1 MKHALKLH
9 KHGNKSSKEP
19 EDVSETLWY
28 KDFISSNE
36 GLGSQPVSAA
46 ASSSSSPATTIVVG
60 RKDGDSKKPNKEEL
74 SSVLKENK
82 LALAVFNWIT
92 SVFDP
97 KDDSFQYFRYYVCD
111 TGKWDPEKGDTEK
124 GDTEQGNTE
133 KKGPHHVMKIL
144 CDCSAMRN
152 KKTKRK

>member
-9 KHGNKSSKEP
+9 KHGNKSSKET

-28 KDFISSNE
+28 KDFINSNE
-36 GLGSQPVSAA
+36 GLGSQSVSAA
-46 ASSSSSPATTIVVG
+46 ASSSSSTSYNYVVG
-60 RKDGDSKKPNKEEL
+60 RKDGGSKKPNKEEL

-92 SVFDP
+92 SVFHP
-97 KDDSFQYFRYYVCD
+97 KDKNFTYFRYYVCD
-111 TGKWDPEKGDTEK
+111 TEKEHTVEWDTP
-124 GDTEQGNTE
+124 
-133 KKGPHHVMKIL
+133 HVMKIL
-144 CDCSAMRN
+144 CVCSARRN